1 MKLVILR
8 HAKALSPETF
18 AASGRDEGMRPL
30 TKAGRK
36 SAKRVA
42 KGLRVLLPAVDSVA
56 ASPLLRAEQ
65 TAELIAEAYGDLG
78 VEDLSE
84 LAPGASWDGLLRW
97 LNGRRQGSTVVMV
110 GHVPEL
116 NVLVTWLLCGSREP
130 LISLKHC
137 AACTLE
143 FSGEVMPGTAQL
155 VWALTPGQ
163 LRRLAE

>member
-1 MKLVILR
+1 MKLVIVR
-8 HAKALSPETF
+8 HAKALSPEAF
-18 AASGRDEGMRPL
+18 AASGRGDGMRPL

-42 KGLRVLLPAVDSVA
+42 KGLRVLLPAVDAVA
-56 ASPLLRAEQ
+56 TSSLLRAEQ
-65 TAELIAEAYGDLG
+65 TAELIADAYGELA
-78 VEDLSE
+78 VEDLPE
-84 LAPGASWDGLLRW
+84 LAPGATWDGLLRW
-97 LNGRRQGSTVVMV
+97 LNSRRQGSIVVLV

-116 NVLVTWLLCGSREP
+116 NVLITWLLCGSREP

-137 AACTLE
+137 AACALE
-143 FSGEVMPGTAQL
+143 FPGEVLPGAARL